1 MGSLWTTPMG
11 LNQLPPMSHL
21 IRLAVGATSAL
32 LLASC
37 GSQTTAS
44 YFLSHPP
51 DDTTSR
57 PLRHYP
63 VARQGEFTAWL
74 TSDHTSPACDWLYS
88 PGDPNP
94 KHPIVGIIRSGSMPE
109 AAKHDGS
116 FLVVSGYQG
125 PLFELWQ
132 GSEAEGRLFTGE
144 GGWIPVSIRQ
154 DEAVNS
160 WVRVSPGRSI
170 GGWSGFP
177 IIIGNPNHPDAVAG
191 AMWYKSNTDSTLG
204 GAASTRMLRR
214 WLGKLKLS
222 DFVTKR

>member
-1 MGSLWTTPMG
+1 
-11 LNQLPPMSHL
+11 MSHL
-21 IRLAVGATSAL
+21 IKSAVCVIVSCL
-32 LLASC
+32 LNSC
-37 GSQTTAS
+37 GSHTTPS

-51 DDTTSR
+51 EDTTSR

-63 VARQGEFTAWL
+63 VARQGELTAWL
-74 TSDHTSPACDWLYS
+74 TSDHVSPACDWLYT

-94 KHPIVGIIRSGSMPE
+94 KCRIVGIIHSGSMPE

-116 FLVVSGYQG
+116 FLVVSGYKG

-132 GSEAEGRLFTGE
+132 GSEAEALLFTGE
-144 GGWIPVSIRQ
+144 DGWIPVRIRQ

-160 WVRVSPGRSI
+160 WIKVSPGRSV

-177 IIIGNPNHPDAVAG
+177 IVIGDPDHPTAIAG

-204 GAASTRMLRR
+204 GAASTRMLKR
-214 WLGKLKLS
+214 WLGKLKLA
-222 DFVTKR
+222 DFVKKT